1 MYHRRPT
8 LPRHNVTRDADVVSE
23 FLKKWSPAKHL
34 PFSQLTLKVILLW
47 LSVSGQRSQAS
58 WMMDLRNMTRSRDD
72 IRCRFGDLLKTTIP
86 AHHQS
91 EIVFGAFPAD
101 KSLCVVRYLH
111 HYLKRARSLR
121 GSETK
126 LFTRWKDPYKALS
139 RDTTRRWTKLGLQ
152 KVGIDMSTITPHST
166 TAAPSSKAAQK
177 ILLKTVLRTV
187 GWRRASAF
195 AVVVFCFFTTNRC
208 GEGQRLGM
216 LCCHD
221 C

>member
-1 MYHRRPT
+1 M
-8 LPRHNVTRDADVVSE
+8 
-23 FLKKWSPAKHL
+23 
-34 PFSQLTLKVILLW
+34 
-47 LSVSGQRSQAS
+47 
-58 WMMDLRNMTRSRDD
+58 DD
-72 IRCRFGDLLKTTIP
+72 IRCRFGDLLKTTKP

-126 LFTRWKDPYKALS
+126 LFTSWKNPYKALS

-195 AVVVFCFFTTNRC
+195 AVVVFCFFYHKPVWRGTAFGNAV
-208 GEGQRLGM
+208 LS
-216 LCCHD
+216 
-221 C
+221 